1 MEYTEEQAE
10 QVLNDFYIH
19 NDIPILENG
28 LISDFLNHK
37 FPQLPERGWLKCD
50 DDALIFRTGEKSGYG
65 FNFFGQWK
73 TSGEWTFVS
82 SPQKWQPATEEEVI
96 TTLTEQ
102 AEKMGYV
109 KGAKVKCLL
118 EDEVYALDSFWNK
131 ESCSMYRHGTVWF
144 RATCGNSVKVMQD
157 GKWAEIIADDLQE
170 RFDALVKEAK
180 ERGKNVTVKFE

>member
-1 MEYTEEQAE
+1 MSYTREQVE

-37 FPQLPERGWLKCD
+37 FPKLPKRGWLKHTSGSI
-50 DDALIFRTGEKSGYG
+50 IFRTGSMSGYG
-65 FNFFGQWK
+65 WSKRDGW
-73 TSGEWTFVS
+73 EVAYDYTFDI
-82 SPQKWQPATEEEVI
+82 PQNWQPATEEKVI
-96 TTLTEQ
+96 TMLTEQ

-109 KGAKVKCLL
+109 KGVDVMDLYKDWRMTIDSCYDDAWDDRLFEDGELWGVRGDNDGILL
-118 EDEVYALDSFWNK
+118 MK
-131 ESCSMYRHGTVWF
+131 
-144 RATCGNSVKVMQD
+144 D